1 MKMNLTMKEGY
12 IKFAPELTF
21 AQVQAFIGR
30 HKRLRWNPH
39 HMEEFKRLKRERRIA
54 EHMEFKRMDRERW
67 IARAKG

>member
-1 MKMNLTMKEGY
+1 MKEGY

-39 HMEEFKRLKRERRIA
+39 H
-54 EHMEFKRMDRERW
+54 
-67 IARAKG
+67 